1 MTSRPS
7 GAWPRIESRQAPRYS
22 PTAYTGMMTLI
33 VGCAGL
39 RPGGTVVPKFSAAGR
54 AASAARP
61 PGRLVQQAE
70 PVRLVQQAEPVRLV
84 QQAEPVRLVQQAPMA
99 RRAGR
104 PAAGLR

>member
-7 GAWPRIESRQAPRYS
+7 GAWARIESRQAPRYS

-61 PGRLVQQAE
+61 PGRLVQQAGAAGVGA
-70 PVRLVQQAEPVRLV
+70 PG
-84 QQAEPVRLVQQAPMA
+84 RLVQQAPKT